1 MDDCLVCKYIK
12 DYWKE
17 NRFNLKDPPQVYM
30 TEMKINTKRTGLY
43 GYGVGIG
50 APINFCPTCGSEI
63 FNREKN
69 IFYDEKIE

>member
-12 DYWKE
+12 DYWKKNRSDSE
-17 NRFNLKDPPQVYM
+17 NPQVYV
-30 TEMKINTKRTGLY
+30 TEIKVHIKPNNLY